1 LPLRDDPARP
11 GRRLLV
17 DRDGALLARFAPGL
31 REGWPVADLFTR
43 LPGVGVERVVARVL
57 EDLQGTLVC
66 GDPELGRALVG
77 AGGRPGRHAHLL
89 SRDLR
94 AAPARPPGP
103 PPAGVRIVAADR
115 PACDLAAAFRAAYAR
130 DHPDFRSHP
139 YPEDPALDLA
149 PLLDG
154 RQVGPLLGASALAV
168 DDRDRVVGA
177 AIVNR
182 AGGTPPEA
190 GPWLSQLFRA
200 PTHRGAG
207 RALLEHVLAALTAAG
222 EEALGLT
229 VTDGNP
235 AERLYRALGFQL
247 AFNAYNVHV

>member
-66 GDPELGRALVG
+66 GDPELGRALVA

-89 SRDLR
+89 SRD
-94 AAPARPPGP
+94 
-103 PPAGVRIVAADR
+103 
-115 PACDLAAAFRAAYAR
+115 
-130 DHPDFRSHP
+130 HPDFLSHP